1 MTPDPKRRHVMWYT
15 KDDDTM
21 ALLKT
26 QPPITTEASRDPYAF
41 RFVIRARRPANKL
54 APEQQAT
61 ILRAGA
67 AQLRTW
73 AEQMDAEAAD
83 LT

>member
-1 MTPDPKRRHVMWYT
+1 MTLR
-15 KDDDTM
+15 
-21 ALLKT
+21 KT
-26 QPPITTEASRDPYAF
+26 QPPITIEASRDLYAF

-73 AEQMDAEAAD
+73 AEQMDDEAAI
-83 LT
+83 LTGDTPCDS

>member
-1 MTPDPKRRHVMWYT
+1 MP
-15 KDDDTM
+15 
-21 ALLKT
+21 LIKT
-26 QPPITTEASRDPYAF
+26 QPPITIEASRDLYDF
-41 RFVIRARRPANKL
+41 RFVIRSRRPANKL

-73 AEQMDAEAAD
+73 AEQMDDEAAMI
-83 LT
+83 TAS

>member
-1 MTPDPKRRHVMWYT
+1 MLNLPTRS
-15 KDDDTM
+15 
-21 ALLKT
+21 LLKT
-26 QPPITTEASRDPYAF
+26 TPPITIEASRDPYCY
-41 RFVIRARRPANKL
+41 RFVIRSRRPANKL

-73 AEQMDAEAAD
+73 AEQMDDESSMILEPAS
-83 LT
+83 